1 MTHPKIKMTNSV
13 FPFNLAE
20 SRFPPPENATSE
32 GLLAI
37 GGKLSPDWLVD
48 AYAHGIF
55 PWYGKNEPILWWTP
69 PFRPILEPQKIHISK
84 RLKREIRRFQIS
96 LDAAF
101 EKVITACSIVPRP
114 QQNGTWITPE
124 MQTAYIRLHECNLAH
139 SIEVW
144 EDGKLTGGLYG
155 VSLGRA
161 FFGESMFHLSPNASK
176 VGFIVLCKLLARFDF
191 AFVDCQQ
198 ETPHMMHF
206 GAKNIQRA
214 EFLQRLEQAVCLS
227 PPDWEEIKKEPFI

>member
-1 MTHPKIKMTNSV
+1 MTHPKTKMMNSA
-13 FPFNLAE
+13 FPFNLTE
-20 SRFPPPENATSE
+20 SYFPPPEKATSE

-69 PFRPILEPQKIHISK
+69 PLRPILEPHKIHISQ

-96 LDAAF
+96 FDTAF

-114 QQNGTWITPE
+114 RQNGTWITPE
-124 MQTAYIRLHECNLAH
+124 MLAAYIRLHEYNLAH

-144 EDGKLTGGLYG
+144 EDGKLAGGLYG
-155 VSLGRA
+155 VSLGRV
-161 FFGESMFHLSPNASK
+161 FFGESMFHLKTNASK
-176 VGFIVLCKLLARFDF
+176 VGFIALCKLLARLDF

-206 GAKNIQRA
+206 GAKNIHRS
-214 EFLQRLEQAVCLS
+214 EFLQRLERAVSLP
-227 PPDWEEIKKEPFI
+227 PPDWEEVKKESFI